1 MGRKAVVGQN
11 AGAWC
16 WQHKYA
22 SSTRALLAVK
32 NESVPTLAKT
42 TGLDQKTCE
51 RKIRHRQQGGK
62 EDLEGG
68 EEEDEV

>member
-1 MGRKAVVGQN
+1 MGQS
-11 AGAWC
+11 AGASC

-22 SSTRALLAVK
+22 SSTCAFLAVK

-42 TGLDQKTCE
+42 TGLDQKTRE
-51 RKIRHRQQGGK
+51 RKIRHRQRGGK

-68 EEEDEV
+68 EEKDEV